1 MRQCGNYVFAM
12 WKLLS
17 HAFAILNSYC
27 YSPYLS
33 CVPTMQKSIDC
44 NAKQCCRRF
53 RQCRIHAVTALAHL
67 AIKRCGICVITM
79 QKHFATCFDNAV
91 FPVAAAIAI
100 PVLRQCGSSVMQM
113 STNVARLVHTRT
125 RNMCGRT
132 LSTFNLILYKNSSIY
147 LISMRQCGNH
157 VFAMWKFLSHAFAM
171 LNS

>member
-1 MRQCGNYVFAM
+1 M

-53 RQCRIHAVTALAHL
+53 RQCGIHAVTALTHI
-67 AIKRCGICVITM
+67 AIQQCRNCVITM
-79 QKHFATCFDNAV
+79 QKQFATGIDNAV
-91 FPVAAAIAI
+91 FRVSAAIAI
-100 PVLRQCGSSVMQM
+100 PVLRQCGSWVMQM

-132 LSTFNLILYKNSSIY
+132 LSTFNLIWHNIPAYTYHPCDNAEIMCL
-147 LISMRQCGNH
+147 RCGNSFRMH
-157 VFAMWKFLSHAFAM
+157 LLF
-171 LNS
+171 

>member
-1 MRQCGNYVFAM
+1 MRQCGNYVFEM
-12 WKLLS
+12 RKFLS
-17 HAFAILNSYC
+17 HALSILNSYC
-27 YSPYLS
+27 YGPYLS
-33 CVPTMQKSIDC
+33 CVATMQKSGDC

-53 RQCRIHAVTALAHL
+53 RQCRIHADTALTHL
-67 AIKRCGICVITM
+67 AIQQCGNCVITM

-132 LSTFNLILYKNSSIY
+132 LSTFKIIWHKIPAYTYNQCDNAEIMCL
-147 LISMRQCGNH
+147 QCGYSFRMH
-157 VFAMWKFLSHAFAM
+157 L
-171 LNS
+171 LC

>member
-1 MRQCGNYVFAM
+1 MFAM

-67 AIKRCGICVITM
+67 ATKRCGICVITM

-100 PVLRQCGSSVMQM
+100 PVLRQCGSWVMQM

-132 LSTFNLILYKNSSIY
+132 LSTFNLILHEIPAYIHNP
-147 LISMRQCGNH
+147 CDNVEVG
-157 VFAMWKFLSHAFAM
+157 
-171 LNS
+171 